1 MKPRVKNPPNA
12 DGLKRESEKTMKNA
26 KRIAMLMSL
35 VMLLSTLL
43 LTACNKDDDPSK
55 GGDTHTWGNWV
66 TVKPV
71 TKTED
76 GLLER
81 TCSSCGEKESFVLK
95 SSDVYQGTSYHTVG
109 NVPDCWN
116 PITCTGEDAKQLLRY
131 LSTPLFV
138 YEYKDYVEKKEY
150 TVEGLIDERKLVFS
164 EECPYEDSDY
174 FVDYF
179 AATRLEDVTAQFV
192 GDPKWGYTEGQIG
205 YAWRITLRD
214 DMKWENGYPI
224 RAEDFI
230 YSMMQVLD
238 PRFKNPLAEFY
249 YDTLGIKNARAYH
262 MQDPEQFHFGL
273 IGSKPAPAVVWEDIG
288 IFVENEFEFFICL
301 DKPHQFLREDGTP
314 TPAAVEYLA
323 YFPLV
328 YVNLYEATK
337 GEYSNDGSLLT
348 SSYNTSLENSISW
361 GPYKLVDYKAGS
373 YYKLEVNANW
383 YGWGIGET
391 YVNRYSVT
399 AIHCISA
406 ETSGKK

>member
-1 MKPRVKNPPNA
+1 
-12 DGLKRESEKTMKNA
+12 MKNT
-26 KRIAMLMSL
+26 KRIAMLTSL

-43 LTACNKDDDPSK
+43 LTACNKEGDPSK
-55 GGDTHTWGNWV
+55 GEHTHTWGNWV

-95 SSDVYQGTSYHTVG
+95 SSDVYQGTGYYTVG

-116 PITCTGEDAKQLLRY
+116 PITCTGEDAKHLLKY

-138 YEYKDYVEKKEY
+138 YEYRDYVEKKEY
-150 TVEGLIDERKLVFS
+150 TEEGLIDERQLVFS
-164 EECPYEDSDY
+164 EECPYEFSDY
-174 FVDYF
+174 YVDYF
-179 AATRLEDVTAQFV
+179 AAAHLEDVTAQFV

-205 YAWRITLRD
+205 YAWKITLRD
-214 DMKWENGYPI
+214 DMKWADGHPI

-238 PRFKNPLAEFY
+238 PRSQSPLAEFY

-262 MQDPEQFHFGL
+262 MQDPEQFHHGL
-273 IGSKPAPAVVWEDIG
+273 IGSKPAPAVTREDVG
-288 IFVENEFEFFICL
+288 IFVAESDLEFVICL
-301 DKPHQFLREDGTP
+301 DKSHQFLKEYGTLA
-314 TPAAVEYLA
+314 PAAVEYLA

-328 YVNLYEATK
+328 YMRFYEATT
-337 GEYSNDGSLLT
+337 GESPNDSPLFT
-348 SSYNTSLENSISW
+348 SIYNTYLESGISW

-383 YGWGIGET
+383 YGWGADGT
-391 YVNRYSVT
+391 YANRYSFT
-399 AIHCISA
+399 SIHRMSTT
-406 ETSGKK
+406 TSGKE